1 MCFFVFCLFFGF
13 FADAYVHSTRCG
25 EGSEGGT
32 LPNEN
37 APNRNVSLDR
47 IMSFLAICIFDVFS
61 VAREGN
67 RLQNGGGLE
76 PSVESHQIDALG
88 NGFVDFWS
96 QGQKII
102 KSGFLRMVLSSSAS
116 CAFYVAFCTTVTVA
130 TQWPHSGHTV
140 ATQWPL
146 VKTGDLVISIKK
158 NKS

>member
-1 MCFFVFCLFFGF
+1 MFFVFCQFSGF

-25 EGSEGGT
+25 EGSAGGT

-37 APNRNVSLDR
+37 APNRSVSLDR

-67 RLQNGGGLE
+67 RLQNGGGME

-102 KSGFLRMVLSSSAS
+102 KSRLLRLVLSTSTA
-116 CAFYVAFCTTVTVA
+116 
-130 TQWPHSGHTV
+130 
-140 ATQWPL
+140 
-146 VKTGDLVISIKK
+146 K
-158 NKS
+158 NGKSLN